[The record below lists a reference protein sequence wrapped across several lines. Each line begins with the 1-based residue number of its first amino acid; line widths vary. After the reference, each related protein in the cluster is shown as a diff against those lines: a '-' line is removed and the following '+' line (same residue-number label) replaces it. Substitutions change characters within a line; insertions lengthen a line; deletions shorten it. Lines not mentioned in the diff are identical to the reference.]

1 MKVQYIDYGVGN
13 KKSVING
20 LLKIN
25 HEVIEV
31 TSPENIDPNNP
42 IILPGVGSFL
52 HCKSELQRLGFF
64 QTIKDMLDADQVKKL
79 IGICVGHQLLFEY
92 GAEDGGASGFGV
104 FDGPVE
110 HLTNALSLNNNLKT
124 ITPNIS
130 WCEVHNTNK
139 NLNLGKFYF
148 IHSFANSNSKSQIAY
163 YNWNDVKITAI
174 SRKNGI
180 WGTQFHPEKSGEA
193 GLNLLDMM
201 INSTNETF
209 I

>member
-64 QTIKDMLDADQVKKL
+64 QTIKDIRLV
-79 IGICVGHQLLFEY
+79 Y
-92 GAEDGGASGFGV
+92 
-104 FDGPVE
+104 
-110 HLTNALSLNNNLKT
+110 
-124 ITPNIS
+124 
-130 WCEVHNTNK
+130 
-139 NLNLGKFYF
+139 
-148 IHSFANSNSKSQIAY
+148 
-163 YNWNDVKITAI
+163 
-174 SRKNGI
+174 
-180 WGTQFHPEKSGEA
+180 
-193 GLNLLDMM
+193 
-201 INSTNETF
+201 
-209 I
+209 